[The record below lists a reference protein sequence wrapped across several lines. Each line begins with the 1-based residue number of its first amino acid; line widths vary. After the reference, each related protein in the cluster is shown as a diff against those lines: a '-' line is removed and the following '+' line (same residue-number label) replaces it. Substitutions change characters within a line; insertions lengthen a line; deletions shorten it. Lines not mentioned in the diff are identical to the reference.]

1 MITVNPS
8 KALAL
13 DDHIKKL
20 AQRLKADITVLTSK
34 NSDPHES
41 LLNTHLQDVQ
51 MVWVGGNLLYG
62 NKTVVEK
69 VKPTQCEALT
79 VYGSE
84 KRVCVKDTKEN
95 VPKATK
101 ILSKI
106 QAILQ
111 ANYSNL
117 APLTP

>member
-1 MITVNPS
+1 M
-8 KALAL
+8 
-13 DDHIKKL
+13 
-20 AQRLKADITVLTSK
+20 KADITVLASK

-62 NKTVVEK
+62 NKTVLEK

-79 VYGSE
+79 IHGSE
-84 KRVCVKDTKEN
+84 KRVCVKDPKEN
-95 VPKATK
+95 VPKATQT
-101 ILSKI
+101 LAEI